1 MRRQKKRVCID
12 SIMHR
17 DAQKTEVCDTR
28 AHARRLMMMS
38 FNDLLCSAND
48 DFLLARV
55 CTCAHDAPQEARS
68 QETARAGSAGG
79 GTGAG
84 PA

>member
-1 MRRQKKRVCID
+1 
-12 SIMHR
+12 MH
-17 DAQKTEVCDTR
+17 TR
-28 AHARRLMMMS
+28 AHARRL
-38 FNDLLCSAND
+38 DLLCSAND

-55 CTCAHDAPQEARS
+55 CTCARDAPQEARS
-68 QETARAGSAGG
+68 QEAARAGSAGG